1 MSDLFGPELR
11 EDKAFNDHLYSDLFS
26 LKDQQDNTFWI
37 AHAIDAASRYSSG
50 RVLRSN
56 SAEDVVGFFTEVWFP
71 ALGIPRTL
79 TCDMGPEYISEAF
92 QNMCE
97 RRNIVLDHVAVEA
110 PWMNGLAE
118 RRGGVLKTLMRS
130 LIHAESCIGHGDMA
144 ESSGSST
151 GGCQW

>member
-1 MSDLFGPELR
+1 
-11 EDKAFNDHLYSDLFS
+11 
-26 LKDQQDNTFWI
+26 
-37 AHAIDAASRYSSG
+37 
-50 RVLRSN
+50 
-56 SAEDVVGFFTEVWFP
+56 
-71 ALGIPRTL
+71 
-79 TCDMGPEYISEAF
+79 MGPEYISEAF

-144 ESSGSST
+144 EALAAACT